1 MHLIAD
7 LHIHSKYSRATS
19 KDMVLEKMAEM
30 AKIKGINVLATGDF
44 THPIWLNDLKN
55 KLISAESGLYKLKEN
70 DNGVRFIVSGEI
82 SSIYTRGGKTRR
94 VHNLIIL
101 SSLEAAEKINEQL
114 IQKGCN
120 LHSDG
125 RPIIGLDSQKLLNIV
140 MESDPSALF
149 VPAHIWTPWFSVFG
163 SKSGFDSL
171 EEVFGEDV
179 KYIHALETGLSS
191 DPLMNWRLSALDK
204 YALISNSDAHSPN
217 NFGREAN
224 VFDIELSYENL
235 INAIKSKDPSKFL
248 YTIEFYP
255 EEGMYHF
262 DGHRACQVR
271 FSPEETKEYKK
282 ICPVC
287 GKLLTIGVLSRVG
300 DLADRPLGSQPKETI
315 PFKRLVP
322 LKEIIAEV
330 LGVKGKTKKV
340 EALYNDLINNFENE
354 FNILLNVDIK
364 NISSFSGEKLAEAL
378 KRVRE
383 GQLVINPGYDGEYGE
398 VKIFNQNETDSDT
411 FSVN

>member
-1 MHLIAD
+1 
-7 LHIHSKYSRATS
+7 
-19 KDMVLEKMAEM
+19 
-30 AKIKGINVLATGDF
+30 
-44 THPIWLNDLKN
+44 
-55 KLISAESGLYKLKEN
+55 
-70 DNGVRFIVSGEI
+70 
-82 SSIYTRGGKTRR
+82 
-94 VHNLIIL
+94 
-101 SSLEAAEKINEQL
+101 
-114 IQKGCN
+114 IQRGCN

-300 DLADRPLGSQPKETI
+300 DLADRPLGFQPKETI

-398 VKIFNQNETDSDT
+398 VKIFNQDEIDSDT

>member
-44 THPIWLNDLKN
+44 IHPIWLNDLKN
-55 KLISAESGLYKLKEN
+55 KLVSAESGLYKLKEN

-101 SSLEAAEKINEQL
+101 SSLEAAERINEQL
-114 IQKGCN
+114 IQRGCN

-140 MESDPSALF
+140 MEADASALF

-179 KYIHALETGLSS
+179 KYIKALETGLSS

-204 YALISNSDAHSPN
+204 YTLISNSDAHSPN

-235 INAIKSKDPSKFL
+235 INAIKSKDLSKFL

-255 EEGMYHF
+255 EEGMYHY

-287 GKLLTIGVLSRVG
+287 GKILTVGVLSRVG
-300 DLADRPLGSQPKETI
+300 DLADRPLGFQPKNAI

-340 EALYNDLINNFENE
+340 EALYNDLINHFENE

-398 VKIFNQNETDSDT
+398 VKIFD
-411 FSVN
+411 